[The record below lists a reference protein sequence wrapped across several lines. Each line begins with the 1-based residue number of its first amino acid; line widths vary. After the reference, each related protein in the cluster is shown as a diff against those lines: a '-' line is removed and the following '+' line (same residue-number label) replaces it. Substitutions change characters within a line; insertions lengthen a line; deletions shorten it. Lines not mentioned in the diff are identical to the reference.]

1 MKEAMDFG
9 CTFCGKTS
17 WTGEELVTRS
27 VCLDK
32 TTTRVNNYCMLTA
45 FGNTW
50 FPYDMPM
57 DISVTSICPSR
68 LINRQITSCGLHKCK
83 KLCTMTSH
91 QSIFLH
97 WIVVIITPTLLRVPW
112 IQFKTLFYIYEC
124 TDTHAII
131 NDRIIIVLFPW
142 VPTVSKIPPL
152 IPDHNPVKVD

>member
-57 DISVTSICPSR
+57 DIRVTSICPSR

-91 QSIFLH
+91 TSQYFCIGLQPSSLQLFLVCH
-97 WIVVIITPTLLRVPW
+97 GFNLRHCF
-112 IQFKTLFYIYEC
+112 ISMNL
-124 TDTHAII
+124 
-131 NDRIIIVLFPW
+131 RIPMLSSM
-142 VPTVSKIPPL
+142 T
-152 IPDHNPVKVD
+152 